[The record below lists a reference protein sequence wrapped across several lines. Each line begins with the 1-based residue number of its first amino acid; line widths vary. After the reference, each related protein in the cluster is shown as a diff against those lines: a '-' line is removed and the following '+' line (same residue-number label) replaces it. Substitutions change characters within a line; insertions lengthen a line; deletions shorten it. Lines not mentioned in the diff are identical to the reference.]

1 MNRKLPLK
9 VQFHEREVVIFWSFQ
24 VAEVENIQESRVGQ
38 RQKLTDVNA
47 AHSAT
52 FLPPIIYQQNNF
64 WK

>member
-52 FLPPIIYQQNNF
+52 FLPPIIDQQNNF

>member
-24 VAEVENIQESRVGQ
+24 VAEVENIQESRVG
-38 RQKLTDVNA
+38 RQKLADVNA
-47 AHSAT
+47 EHSAT

-64 WK
+64 GK

>member
-64 WK
+64 GK